1 MSANHFPIDEHQ
13 IVTSFTKREGKK
25 MVLHQHKRAI
35 GTFPTRREAEQ
46 VLNELQ
52 DSGFP
57 MDRVSVIAKGS
68 DHDNEI
74 AGADLSDR
82 VGNKADEGAKKGAVS
97 GGAVGGLTGLL
108 VGLGVLAIPGV
119 GPVMLAGAA
128 ATALATTLSGTAIG
142 AVTGGLIGGL
152 IGLGIPEEDAR
163 FYNDRFSRG
172 DYLLIVEG
180 TNEEIDRAGTI
191 LNRHGV
197 SDWRTYDLDAT
208 QSTSGNAV
216 DPLSPHDHQTATVVD
231 RTTTRNVDR
240 EILNDDRTIRR
251 EERL

>member
-1 MSANHFPIDEHQ
+1 
-13 IVTSFTKREGKK
+13 

-57 MDRVSVIAKGS
+57 MDKVSVIAKGS
-68 DHDNEI
+68 DRDDEI
-74 AGADLSDR
+74 AGVDMSDR
-82 VGNKADEGAKKGAVS
+82 VGNKADEGAKKGAIS

-119 GPVMLAGAA
+119 GPVMLAGAG
-128 ATALATTLSGTAIG
+128 ATALASALSGTAIG

-163 FYNDRFSRG
+163 VYNDRFSRG
-172 DYLLIVEG
+172 DYLVIIEG
-180 TNEEIDRAGTI
+180 TNEEVDRAGAI
-191 LNRHGV
+191 LNSRGI
-197 SDWRTYDLDAT
+197 SDWRTYDLDST
-208 QSTSGNAV
+208 QTAPPAYV
-216 DPLSPHDHQTATVVD
+216 DPLSSNHDRTDTVVE

-240 EILNDDRTIRR
+240 EILTDDQAIRR